1 MRVRADIRRPSE
13 VRYAIAI
20 GPRIH
25 KPSQRETGVMFSY
38 GAVSLAIGVL
48 GYQAFAIPPPG
59 GVLPSATAIAE
70 ISGFMK

>member
-1 MRVRADIRRPSE
+1 MRVRAYIRRPSE

-48 GYQAFAIPPPG
+48 GYQALAARG

>member
-48 GYQAFAIPPPG
+48 GYQAFAIPRG